1 MMPDWLESKAGL
13 QITPKTLTVTRQYQ
27 AEKLGAIGI
36 DPGLYGRRCD
46 PAFFIGLS
54 IQAGAESG
62 ISAEGNV
69 NMLTELVQH
78 RPIPLDEALTLT
90 GQIQWVRPVP
100 RGRRIRTA
108 VEITLP
114 DGTPVLSVARES
126 LKPNPEL
133 AGTRGA
139 GEQVA
144 PVITETGALQSLAR
158 YALTPEATAAYSSEG
173 NAIHYN
179 VEAARAGGFRAPI
192 IGGGQGVHLITAALW
207 ENGIDQMDVSIYFR
221 RPIFWDESVWVGVLP
236 DESAAGLIKG
246 EKVATEMQIHT
257 LARCPVGTRR

>member
-1 MMPDWLESKAGL
+1 MPDWLEPKAGL
-13 QITPKTLTVTRQYQ
+13 QITPKTFTVTRQYQ

-36 DPGLYGRRCD
+36 DPSVYGGLCD

-78 RPIPLDEALTLT
+78 RPIPLDEDLALT

-100 RGRRIRTA
+100 RGRRIRTT

-114 DGTPVLSVARES
+114 DGTPVLSVSRES
-126 LKPNPEL
+126 LKPNPKRV
-133 AGTRGA
+133 GTRGA
-139 GEQVA
+139 GEQAA
-144 PVITETGALQSLAR
+144 PILTDTGALQPIAR
-158 YALTPEATAAYSSEG
+158 YALTPKATAAYSSEG
-173 NAIHYN
+173 NAIHYD

-192 IGGGQGVHLITAALW
+192 IGGGQGVHFITAALW
-207 ENGIDQMDVSIYFR
+207 DKGIDRMDVTIYFR

-236 DESAAGLIKG
+236 DRSAAGLIKG
-246 EKVATEMQIHT
+246 EKVATEVRIHT
-257 LARCPVGTRR
+257 LARRRVGI

>member
-1 MMPDWLESKAGL
+1 MPDWLEPKAGL
-13 QITPKTLTVTRQYQ
+13 QITPKTLVVTRQYQ

-36 DPGLYGRRCD
+36 DPSLYGGLCD

-78 RPIPLDEALTLT
+78 RPIPLDEALALT

-100 RGRRIRTA
+100 RGQRIRTA
-108 VEITLP
+108 VDITLP
-114 DGTPVLSVARES
+114 DGTPVLSVTRES
-126 LKPNPEL
+126 LKPNPDL
-133 AGTRGA
+133 AGMRGA
-139 GEQVA
+139 GEHAA
-144 PVITETGALQSLAR
+144 PVISDASKLQSIAR
-158 YALTPEATAAYSSEG
+158 YAITPEATKAYSSEG
-173 NAIHYN
+173 NAIHYD

-207 ENGIDQMDVSIYFR
+207 ENGIDRLDVAIYFR
-221 RPIFWDESVWVGVLP
+221 RPIFWDESVWVGILP
-236 DESAAGLIKG
+236 DQSAAGLIKG
-246 EKVATEMQIHT
+246 EKVATEIQIHD
-257 LARCPVGTRR
+257 LARRPFGA

>member
-1 MMPDWLESKAGL
+1 
-13 QITPKTLTVTRQYQ
+13 
-27 AEKLGAIGI
+27 
-36 DPGLYGRRCD
+36 
-46 PAFFIGLS
+46 
-54 IQAGAESG
+54 
-62 ISAEGNV
+62 
-69 NMLTELVQH
+69 
-78 RPIPLDEALTLT
+78 
-90 GQIQWVRPVP
+90 VP

-144 PVITETGALQSLAR
+144 PVITETGALQLLAR

-207 ENGIDQMDVSIYFR
+207 ENGIDQMDVAIYFR

-257 LARCPVGTRR
+257 LARRPVGTKAVRC